1 LICAGCNPKSQEEVE
16 QIKKLGLIG
25 GHAYS
30 VSRIEKI
37 EDKNK
42 NEVILLNLRN
52 PWGKFEW

>member
-1 LICAGCNPKSQEEVE
+1 VE

-30 VSRIEKI
+30 VSRIEKVI
-37 EDKNK
+37 DRNR
-42 NEVILLNLRN
+42 NEVTLMNLRN